1 MPFELLQKI
10 ALSVISYITLS
21 VILARGSLAITLPA
35 MDAPEKNPPGLRE
48 RKRQLTLERI
58 AETGLK
64 LFIEN
69 GYEATTLD
77 AIAAASGISRR
88 TFFYYL
94 KSKEDVLLAHESG
107 NFPQALRPT
116 FLKQSPK
123 QSPINA
129 ARKTFLALAS
139 MYETK
144 ESIIADRILR
154 SIEPLRLRKEAL
166 LVQMEELL
174 AEAMYE
180 MWPDRSKRPAL
191 RMAAMM
197 AIGALRVAKENW
209 RKDEA
214 AQPLTYYIDEA
225 CDLLNH
231 RSKR

>member
-1 MPFELLQKI
+1 MMINLEKI
-10 ALSVISYITLS
+10 
-21 VILARGSLAITLPA
+21 PN
-35 MDAPEKNPPGLRE
+35 DLRE
-48 RKRQLTLERI
+48 RKRRVTLDRI

-64 LFIEN
+64 LFIEH

-107 NFPQALRPT
+107 NFPEALRPT

-123 QSPINA
+123 QSPLDA

-154 SIEPLRLRKEAL
+154 SIETLRLRKEAL
-166 LVQMEELL
+166 LVQMEEVL

-180 MWPDRSKRPAL
+180 LWPDQTQRPAL
-191 RMAAMM
+191 RLAAMM
-197 AIGALRVAKENW
+197 AIGTLRFAKENW
-209 RKDEA
+209 RREDA
-214 AQPLTYYIDEA
+214 AHPLTHYIDA
-225 CDLLNH
+225 AFDLLEH
-231 RSKR
+231 PPKR

>member
-1 MPFELLQKI
+1 MINL
-10 ALSVISYITLS
+10 
-21 VILARGSLAITLPA
+21 
-35 MDAPEKNPPGLRE
+35 EKTPNDLRE
-48 RKRQLTLERI
+48 RKRRVTLDRI
-58 AETGLK
+58 AEVGLK
-64 LFIEN
+64 LFVEN

-94 KSKEDVLLAHESG
+94 RSKEDVLLAHESG

-123 QSPINA
+123 QSPLNA

-139 MYETK
+139 MYQTQ

-180 MWPDRSKRPAL
+180 MWPDQGKRPAL

-197 AIGALRVAKENW
+197 AIGALRFAKDNW
-209 RKDEA
+209 RKDDA
-214 AQPLTYYIDEA
+214 AHPLAHYIDEA
-225 CDLLNH
+225 FDLLNH
-231 RSKR
+231 RSLREQQTLRAKT

>member
-1 MPFELLQKI
+1 MI
-10 ALSVISYITLS
+10 DI
-21 VILARGSLAITLPA
+21 
-35 MDAPEKNPPGLRE
+35 EKTPNDLRE
-48 RKRQLTLERI
+48 RKRRLTLDRI
-58 AETGLK
+58 AEVGLK
-64 LFIEN
+64 LFVEN

-144 ESIIADRILR
+144 ESIMADRILR
-154 SIEPLRLRKEAL
+154 SIETLRLRKEAL
-166 LVQMEELL
+166 HVQLEAVL

-180 MWPDRSKRPAL
+180 LWPDPTRRPAL
-191 RMAAMM
+191 RLTAMM
-197 AIGALRVAKENW
+197 AMGALRFAKDNW
-209 RKDEA
+209 RQADA
-214 AQPLTYYIDEA
+214 AHPLTHYIDEA
-225 CDLLNH
+225 FDLLD
-231 RSKR
+231 RQWKR

>member
-1 MPFELLQKI
+1 MI
-10 ALSVISYITLS
+10 NI
-21 VILARGSLAITLPA
+21 
-35 MDAPEKNPPGLRE
+35 EKTPNDLRE
-48 RKRQLTLERI
+48 RKRRLTLDRI
-58 AETGLK
+58 AEVGLK
-64 LFIEN
+64 LFAEN

-116 FLKQSPK
+116 FLKQSPR
-123 QSPINA
+123 QSPLNA

-180 MWPDRSKRPAL
+180 MWPDRSQRPAL

-197 AIGALRVAKENW
+197 AVGTLRFAKDNW
-209 RKDEA
+209 RKNEA
-214 AQPLTYYIDEA
+214 AHPLTHYIDEA
-225 CDLLNH
+225 FDLLSH
-231 RSKR
+231 QSKR

>member
-1 MPFELLQKI
+1 MI
-10 ALSVISYITLS
+10 NI
-21 VILARGSLAITLPA
+21 
-35 MDAPEKNPPGLRE
+35 EKTPSDLRE
-48 RKRQLTLERI
+48 RKRRLTLDRI
-58 AETGLK
+58 AEVGLK
-64 LFIEN
+64 LFVEN

-144 ESIIADRILR
+144 ESIVADRILR

-197 AIGALRVAKENW
+197 AIGTLRFAKDNW
-209 RKDEA
+209 RENDA
-214 AQPLTYYIDEA
+214 AHPLTHYIDEA
-225 CDLLNH
+225 FDLLSH
-231 RSKR
+231 QSKR

>member
-1 MPFELLQKI
+1 
-10 ALSVISYITLS
+10 
-21 VILARGSLAITLPA
+21 
-35 MDAPEKNPPGLRE
+35 MDNMEKTSNDLRE
-48 RKRQLTLERI
+48 RKRRMTLDRI
-58 AETGLK
+58 AEVGLK
-64 LFIEN
+64 LFAEN
-69 GYEATTLD
+69 GYEQTTLD

-94 KSKEDVLLAHESG
+94 KSKEEVLLAHESG

-123 QSPINA
+123 QTPINA

-139 MYETK
+139 MYESR
-144 ESIIADRILR
+144 ESIVADRILR

-180 MWPDRSKRPAL
+180 MWPDESKRPSL
-191 RMAAMM
+191 RLDAMM
-197 AIGALRVAKENW
+197 AIGALRFAKENW

-214 AQPLTYYIDEA
+214 AQPLTHYIDEA
-225 CDLLNH
+225 FDLLNH

>member
-1 MPFELLQKI
+1 VRVMINIEKI
-10 ALSVISYITLS
+10 
-21 VILARGSLAITLPA
+21 PN
-35 MDAPEKNPPGLRE
+35 DLRE
-48 RKRQLTLERI
+48 RKRRVTLDRI

-64 LFIEN
+64 LFIEH

-116 FLKQSPK
+116 FLKQSPE
-123 QSPINA
+123 QSPIDA

-154 SIEPLRLRKEAL
+154 SIETLRLRKEAL
-166 LVQMEELL
+166 LVQMEEVL
-174 AEAMYE
+174 ADAMYE
-180 MWPDRSKRPAL
+180 LWPDESRRPAL
-191 RMAAMM
+191 RLAAMM
-197 AIGALRVAKENW
+197 AIGALRFAKENW
-209 RKDEA
+209 RREDGA
-214 AQPLTYYIDEA
+214 HPLTHYIDEA
-225 CDLLNH
+225 FDLLDH
-231 RSKR
+231 PSKR

>member
-1 MPFELLQKI
+1 M
-10 ALSVISYITLS
+10 ISI
-21 VILARGSLAITLPA
+21 
-35 MDAPEKNPPGLRE
+35 EKTPNDLRE
-48 RKRQLTLERI
+48 RKRRLTLDRI
-58 AETGLK
+58 AEVGLK
-64 LFIEN
+64 LFMEN

-139 MYETK
+139 MYQTQ

-191 RMAAMM
+191 RIAAMM
-197 AIGALRVAKENW
+197 AIGTLRFAKDNW
-209 RKDEA
+209 RENDA
-214 AQPLTYYIDEA
+214 AHPLTHYIDEA
-225 CDLLNH
+225 FDLLSH
-231 RSKR
+231 QSKR